1 MTVTA
6 TAKIGQRDFQRD
18 GSAGVTPAALANPD
32 AWFDDDIPPAADV
45 PEEPPPGKG
54 VTGPFAP
61 EPGIGEGCEE
71 DVPDDGAEKPA
82 GDAAADPC
90 ENEAPPELLLRCSRF
105 RSPRSSA
112 AAWQRSSRS
121 FSSVLLSMFS
131 NSTGSCEFREIGA
144 TGAWLRILSKTTA
157 VLAPPNGW
165 RPVAIS

>member
-61 EPGIGEGCEE
+61 EPGIGEGCAEAPPEE
-71 DVPDDGAEKPA
+71 GAENGTAEGPDT
-82 GDAAADPC
+82 DAAPC
-90 ENEAPPELLLRCSRF
+90 GTDAPPELLFRCSRF
-105 RSPRSSA
+105 RSPR
-112 AAWQRSSRS
+112 
-121 FSSVLLSMFS
+121 
-131 NSTGSCEFREIGA
+131 
-144 TGAWLRILSKTTA
+144 
-157 VLAPPNGW
+157 
-165 RPVAIS
+165 